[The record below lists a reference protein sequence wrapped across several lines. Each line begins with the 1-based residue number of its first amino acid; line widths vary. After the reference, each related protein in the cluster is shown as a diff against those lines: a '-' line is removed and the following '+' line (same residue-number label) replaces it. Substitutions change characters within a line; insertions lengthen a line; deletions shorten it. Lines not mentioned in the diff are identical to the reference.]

1 MRFITTHTQPSA
13 VKRESFT
20 TGGCTL
26 AAVLVWLCSAA
37 STMLDAEHNFA
48 PPVPGGIDVAM
59 VASVKPRSKPAGDTT
74 CKTDTRV
81 WPRRKSNK
89 LQWADVFCKLHTS
102 YVSSIHTSCMAPRR
116 GYDPWPLAHRLRL
129 RMPHELPEPPVADPK
144 WVAAQLHEGEPAES
158 LQLYPSTPAS
168 RMRRAPWQ
176 RYKQSVTTYFDNR
189 HWALVGTS
197 CMYDIVT
204 VLPVVTTL
212 RSCNVNPH
220 VCAETQLTHL
230 FICEILRTHLFVVKS
245 YETSLILILRRQR
258 VDSQHVVTHHVQR
271 YYFWGTC
278 NKPPMAPTHDTYPT
292 VTYRV
297 DRPAHRG
304 HER

>member
-1 MRFITTHTQPSA
+1 
-13 VKRESFT
+13 
-20 TGGCTL
+20 
-26 AAVLVWLCSAA
+26 
-37 STMLDAEHNFA
+37 MLDAEHNFA
-48 PPVPGGIDVAM
+48 PAVPGGIDVAM
-59 VASVKPRSKPAGDTT
+59 VASVKPRSKLAGDTT

-116 GYDPWPLAHRLRL
+116 GYNPWPLAHRLRL

-144 WVAAQLHEGEPAES
+144 WVAAQLPEGEPAES

-176 RYKQSVTTYFDNR
+176 RYKQSVTTYFDNK
-189 HWALVGTS
+189 HWALVGTP

-204 VLPVVTTL
+204 VLPVVTAL

-230 FICEILRTHLFVVKS
+230 FICEILRTHLFACLRYMIVFSPNRFIRMHDPNNGGGNMHNSNTERLQRCTKDIIPNKRDYCKVDAVVCRDKCRL
-245 YETSLILILRRQR
+245 YKKI
-258 VDSQHVVTHHVQR
+258 VVV
-271 YYFWGTC
+271 
-278 NKPPMAPTHDTYPT
+278 
-292 VTYRV
+292 
-297 DRPAHRG
+297 
-304 HER
+304 